1 MKEELKKLN
10 KEQLSAVKHD
20 KGPLLV
26 VAGAGTG
33 KTTVL
38 INRLA
43 YLIMEKGLKTDE
55 IILTTFTEKSAHE
68 MIERADK
75 ILPYGYVDLWI
86 HTFHGLAERILRQHG
101 LEIGLNPEF
110 KLLDSTAQWVF
121 LKKNLDDLDLK
132 YYHSAGNPNKFISE
146 LLNHFSRL
154 KDENVSSEEYQQVVK
169 KMEEN
174 FQKNSK
180 DGIEDIEEAMELEKL
195 KELSSVY
202 AIYNNLLIKNNFLD
216 FGDLINYAIK
226 LFKERP
232 NILKIYQEKFKYI
245 MVDEFQDTNLAQY
258 ELIKILA
265 KKHNNL
271 MVVGD
276 DDQSIYKFRGAS
288 ISNIMQFKDDY
299 PPAKEIILNKNY
311 RSRQEILD
319 TAYKFIK
326 NNNPNR
332 LEVKLGINK
341 KLKSGLNFSGDTPA
355 VNAFNFL
362 AESDELSFVSAKI
375 MEIYEKEPET
385 NWLDFAILSRTN
397 NTAENFSK
405 ELSRLNIPNHFVSL
419 KGLYYKPIILDI
431 ISYFK
436 LLDNYKE
443 SSALYRVLNM
453 EEFKISNIDLV
464 NLNAFAKRNYWSL
477 YEALKNVDKI
487 KGISAESLPK
497 INKLLNLIDSHLPL
511 VNDKKPSY
519 IFIKFIYEGEILK
532 NLHHE
537 KDQEIFSYVNQFY
550 QKIKK
555 FEEGSEDLR
564 LKDFME
570 ALNFELEAGDTGG
583 LKNDFADVDTV
594 KVMTVHSAK
603 GLEFKYVFLVDLV
616 ERRFPSDARSEKI
629 ALHPALIKEKIAEND
644 NFHIEEER
652 RLFYVALTRA
662 KEGLFLTSAKDFG
675 GAREKRPSAFIK
687 EAELDL
693 TTVEKID
700 FSSLEFLKDLKVMT
714 EDKPKLEKNN
724 DYKLPDYFSF
734 SQFAA
739 FNKCPLQYKYA
750 HILKIPSSEDKPSL
764 TFGRIIHDTLYNF
777 LLPMI
782 ANNNLQADL
791 FSSGSSGKNKADLI
805 AKLSEEKL
813 LGFYKKFWRD
823 EGYGSEKKRDEYF
836 NKGLNLLKKFH
847 VDLMGADLPDIY
859 FLEKDFR
866 FKFQDFL
873 VKGKID
879 RVDKIGEGSF
889 EIIDY
894 KTGESKDK
902 LTADDKKQ
910 LVLYKM
916 VAEASFGVKVDKL
929 SYYYLEDGTKMSFEA
944 KDKDIEKM
952 EEWLVESVEEIR
964 KKQFIPK
971 PSSFTCDFCD
981 FRGICEFRA

>member
-1 MKEELKKLN
+1 MNEELKKLN
-10 KEQLSAVKHD
+10 KEQLLAVKHD

-43 YLIMEKGLKTDE
+43 YLIMEKKLKTDE
-55 IILTTFTEKSAHE
+55 ILLTTFTEKSANE

-86 HTFHGLAERILRQHG
+86 HTFHGFAERILRQYG

-121 LKKNLDDLDLK
+121 LKKNLEKLNLK
-132 YYHSAGNPNKFISE
+132 YYHSSGNPNKFIAE
-146 LLNHFSRL
+146 LLSHFSRL
-154 KDENVSSEEYQQVVK
+154 KDENISSEDYQKLVDSLDK
-169 KMEEN
+169 KM
-174 FQKNSK
+174 QKNSGREI
-180 DGIEDIEEAMELEKL
+180 DDIEEALELERL
-195 KELSSVY
+195 KELSNSYNVY
-202 AIYNNLLIKNNFLD
+202 NKLLIENNFLD
-216 FGDLINYAIK
+216 FGDLINYTIK
-226 LFKERP
+226 LFKTRP
-232 NILKIYQEKFKYI
+232 NISKILKDKFKYL

-258 ELIKILA
+258 ELIKLLA
-265 KKHNNL
+265 EGKNNL

-288 ISNIMQFKDDY
+288 ISNIMQFKDDF
-299 PPAKEIILNKNY
+299 PNTKEIILSNNY

-319 TAYKFIK
+319 VAYKFIK
-326 NNNPNR
+326 NNDPNR
-332 LEVKLGINK
+332 LEVKLNINK
-341 KLKSGLNFSGDTPA
+341 KLKSRLKFSSKNPAVSAINFSIQ
-355 VNAFNFL
+355 
-362 AESDELSFVSAKI
+362 SDELNFVSAKI

-385 NWLDFAILSRTN
+385 NWSDFAILSRTN
-397 NTAENFSK
+397 NTADIFSK
-405 ELSRLNIPNHFVSL
+405 DLSRLNIPNHFVSL
-419 KGLYYKPIILDI
+419 RGLYYKAIVLDI

-443 SSALYRVLNM
+443 SSALFRVLNM
-453 EEFKISNIDLV
+453 EAFKISNIDLV
-464 NLNAFAKRNYWSL
+464 NLNSFAKRNYWSL
-477 YEALKNVDKI
+477 YEALENIDKV
-487 KGISAESLPK
+487 KGLSAESFPK
-497 INKLLNLIDSHLPL
+497 INKLLSLIKNHSAF
-511 VNDKKPSY
+511 VGDKKPSF
-519 IFIKFIYEGEILK
+519 IFIKFIYDSEILK

-537 KDQEIFSYVNQFY
+537 RDRETFSYINQFY

-555 FEEGSEDLR
+555 FEENGEDLR
-564 LKDFME
+564 LKDFIE
-570 ALNFELEAGDTGG
+570 ALEFELEAGDTGG
-583 LKNDFADVDTV
+583 LKNDFVDVDTV

-616 ERRFPSDARSEKI
+616 ERRFPSDSRVEKI
-629 ALHPALIKEKIAEND
+629 SIHPALIKEKISEND

-687 EAELDL
+687 EAGLDL
-693 TTVEKID
+693 EVVDKID
-700 FSSLEFLKDLKVMT
+700 FSSLEFLKDLKVIS
-714 EDKPKLEKNN
+714 EEKPKLEKKE
-724 DYKLPDYFSF
+724 DYQLPAHFSF

-739 FNKCPLQYKYA
+739 FDKCPLQYKYA

-764 TFGRIIHDTLYNF
+764 TFGRVIHDTLYNF
-777 LLPMI
+777 LLPII
-782 ANNNLQADL
+782 ANNNMQADL
-791 FSSGSSGKNKADLI
+791 FSSVKKEGDLKS
-805 AKLSEEKL
+805 KLSEKKL
-813 LGFYKKFWRD
+813 LELYKKFWQD
-823 EGYGSEKKRDEYF
+823 EGYGSKQKRDEYWQ
-836 NKGLNLLKKFH
+836 KGLDLLKNFFN
-847 VDLMGADLPDIY
+847 DLMSENLPEIY

-873 VKGKID
+873 IKGKID
-879 RVDKIGEGSF
+879 RVDKIGEGNF

-894 KTGESKDK
+894 KTGSGKDK
-902 LTADDKKQ
+902 LETDDKRQ

-916 VAEASFGVKVDKL
+916 VAEASFGIKVDKL
-929 SYYYLEDGTKMSFEA
+929 SYYYLENGQKLSFEA

-952 EEWLVESVEEIR
+952 EEWLLDSVAEIR
-964 KKQFIPK
+964 KKQFLPK

-981 FRGICEFRA
+981 FKGICEFRQ

>member
-1 MKEELKKLN
+1 MNEELKKLN
-10 KEQLSAVKHD
+10 KEQLSAVKHE

-43 YLIMEKGLKTDE
+43 YLIMEKGVKTDE
-55 IILTTFTEKSAHE
+55 IVLTTFTEKSAHE

-86 HTFHGLAERILRQHG
+86 HTFHGLAERILRQNS
-101 LEIGLNPEF
+101 LEIGVNPEF
-110 KLLDSTAQWVF
+110 KLLDSTSQWVF
-121 LKKNLDDLDLK
+121 LKKNIEELNLK
-132 YYHSAGNPNKFISE
+132 YYHSSGNPNKFIAE
-146 LLNHFSRL
+146 LLSHFSRL
-154 KDENVSSEEYQQVVK
+154 KDENISSQEYQQVVTK
-169 KMEEN
+169 IEKD
-174 FQKNSK
+174 FQKNSA
-180 DGIEDIEEAMELEKL
+180 GEISNMEEAMEIERL
-195 KELSSVY
+195 KELAGAY
-202 AIYNNLLIKNNFLD
+202 ATYNNLLIQNNFLD
-216 FGDLINYAIK
+216 FGDLINYTIK

-232 NILKIYQEKFKYI
+232 NILKIYKNKFKYL

-265 KKHNNL
+265 GTENNL

-299 PPAKEIILNKNY
+299 PQTKEIILSNNY

-319 TAYKFIK
+319 TAYNFIK

-341 KLKSGLNFSGDTPA
+341 KLKSGLKFSDDKPA
-355 VNAFNFL
+355 VSAFNFL
-362 AESDELSFVSAKI
+362 AQSDELSFVSSKI
-375 MEIYEKEPET
+375 MEIYESEPET
-385 NWLDFAILSRTN
+385 NWLDFAILARTN

-453 EEFKISNIDLV
+453 DEFKVSNIDLV

-497 INKLLNLIDSHLPL
+497 INKLLSLIEGHLPL
-511 VNDKKPSY
+511 VGDKKPSY
-519 IFIKFIYEGEILK
+519 IFIKFIYDSEILK

-537 KDQEIFSYVNQFY
+537 RDREVFSYVNQFY

-555 FEEGSEDLR
+555 FEEGTEDLR
-564 LKDFME
+564 LKDFIE
-570 ALNFELEAGDTGG
+570 ALEFELEAGDTGG

-616 ERRFPSDARSEKI
+616 ERRFPSDARSERI
-629 ALHPALIKEKIAEND
+629 AMHPALIKEKIAEND

-662 KEGLFLTSAKDFG
+662 KEGLILTSAKDFG
-675 GAREKRPSAFIK
+675 GAREKRPSAFIS
-687 EAELDL
+687 EAGLDL
-693 TTVEKID
+693 IESDKID
-700 FSSLEFLKDLKVMT
+700 FSSLEFLKDLKMAT
-714 EDKPKLEKNN
+714 EDKPKLIKKD
-724 DYKLPDYFSF
+724 DYQLPAHFSF

-739 FNKCPLQYKYA
+739 FEKCPLQYKYA

-764 TFGRIIHDTLYNF
+764 TFGRVIHDTLYNF
-777 LLPMI
+777 LLPLI

-791 FSSGSSGKNKADLI
+791 FSSSKKRVDVKD
-805 AKLSEEKL
+805 KLSEKKL
-813 LGFYKKFWRD
+813 LDFYKKFWKG
-823 EGYGSEKKRDEYF
+823 EGYGSEKKRDEYWH
-836 NKGLNLLKKFH
+836 KGLDLLKKFYE
-847 VDLMGADLPDIY
+847 DLMSNELPNVY

-879 RVDKIGEGSF
+879 RVDKLADGSF

-894 KTGESKDK
+894 KTGSAKDTLETGEK
-902 LTADDKKQ
+902 RQ

-916 VAEASFGVKVDKL
+916 VVEASFGIKADKL
-929 SYYYLEDGTKMSFEA
+929 SYYYLEDGSKLSFSA

-952 EEWLVESVEEIR
+952 EEWLVESVKEIR
-964 KKQFIPK
+964 KKQFLPK
-971 PSSFTCDFCD
+971 PSSFTCPFCD
-981 FRGICEFRA
+981 FKGICEFRA

>member
-1 MKEELKKLN
+1 MNEELKKLN
-10 KEQLSAVKHD
+10 KEQSSAVKHD

-43 YLIMEKGLKTDE
+43 YLIMEKGVKTNE
-55 IILTTFTEKSAHE
+55 ILLTTFTEKSANE

-86 HTFHGLAERILRQHG
+86 HTFHGFSERILRQYG
-101 LEIGLNPEF
+101 LEVGLNPEF

-121 LKKNLDDLDLK
+121 LKKNLEELNLK
-132 YYHSAGNPNKFISE
+132 YYHSSGNPNKFIAE
-146 LLNHFSRL
+146 LLSHFSRL
-154 KDENVSSEEYQQVVK
+154 KDENISSEDYQELVESLGK
-169 KMEEN
+169 KM
-174 FQKNSK
+174 QKNSGGEI
-180 DGIEDIEEAMELEKL
+180 DDVEEALELERL
-195 KELSSVY
+195 KELSSAY
-202 AIYNNLLIKNNFLD
+202 TLYNKLLIENNFLD
-216 FGDLINYAIK
+216 FGDLINYTIK
-226 LFKERP
+226 LFKTRP
-232 NILKIYQEKFKYI
+232 NVSKILKDKFKYL

-258 ELIKILA
+258 ELVKLLA
-265 KKHNNL
+265 GGKNNL

-288 ISNIMQFKDDY
+288 ISNIMQFKDDF
-299 PPAKEIILNKNY
+299 PDTKEIILSNNY

-326 NNNPNR
+326 NNDPNR
-332 LEVKLGINK
+332 LEVKLNINK
-341 KLKSGLNFSGDTPA
+341 KLKSGLKFSGQGEA
-355 VNAFNFL
+355 VSVFNFL
-362 AESDELSFVSAKI
+362 AQSDELNFVSAKI
-375 MEIYEKEPET
+375 MEIYENEPET

-397 NTAENFSK
+397 STADVFSK

-419 KGLYYKPIILDI
+419 RGLYYKPIILDI

-453 EEFKISNIDLV
+453 EAFKISNIDLV
-464 NLNAFAKRNYWSL
+464 NLNAFARRNYWSL
-477 YEALKNVDKI
+477 YETLENIDKA
-487 KGISAESLPK
+487 KGISAESHPK
-497 INKLLNLIDSHLPL
+497 INKLLSLIKSHSDF
-511 VNDKKPSY
+511 VGDKKPSF
-519 IFIKFIYEGEILK
+519 IFIKFIYDSEILK

-537 KDQEIFSYVNQFY
+537 KDREIFSYINQFY

-555 FEEGSEDLR
+555 FEESGEDLR
-564 LKDFME
+564 LKDFIE
-570 ALNFELEAGDTGG
+570 ALGFELEAGDTGG

-616 ERRFPSDARSEKI
+616 ERRFPSDSRAEKI
-629 ALHPALIKEKIAEND
+629 SIHPALIKEKISEND

-675 GAREKRPSAFIK
+675 GSREKRPSAFIK
-687 EAELDL
+687 EAGLDL
-693 TTVEKID
+693 IAVDKID
-700 FSSLEFLKDLKVMT
+700 FSSLEFLKDLKVIT
-714 EDKPKLEKNN
+714 EDKPKLEEAEN
-724 DYKLPDYFSF
+724 YQLPAHFSF

-739 FNKCPLQYKYA
+739 FDKCPLQYKYA

-764 TFGRIIHDTLYNF
+764 TFGRVIHDALYNF
-777 LLPMI
+777 LLPVI
-782 ANNNLQADL
+782 ANNNMQADL
-791 FSSGSSGKNKADLI
+791 FSSTKKEGDLKS
-805 AKLSEEKL
+805 KLSEKRL
-813 LGFYKKFWRD
+813 LELYKKFWKD
-823 EGYGSEKKRDEYF
+823 EGYGSKQKRDEYWQ
-836 NKGLNLLKKFH
+836 KGLALLKNFFN
-847 VDLMGADLPDIY
+847 DLMSANLPEIY

-894 KTGESKDK
+894 KTGSGKYD
-902 LTADDKKQ
+902 LSADDKKQ

-916 VAEASFGVKVDKL
+916 VAEASFGIKVDKL
-929 SYYYLEDGTKMSFEA
+929 SYYYLENSQKLSFEA

-952 EEWLVESVEEIR
+952 EKWLVDSVAEIR
-964 KKQFIPK
+964 KKQFLPK

-981 FRGICEFRA
+981 FKGICEFGQ